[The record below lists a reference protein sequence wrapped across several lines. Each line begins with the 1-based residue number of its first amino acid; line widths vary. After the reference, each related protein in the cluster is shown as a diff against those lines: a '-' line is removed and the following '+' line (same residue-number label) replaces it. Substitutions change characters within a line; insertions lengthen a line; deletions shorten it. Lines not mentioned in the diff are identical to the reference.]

1 MKEITVSV
9 DDETYYRA
17 CLHAA
22 ELKTTIPAL
31 LSEYLREV
39 TEPPAKTPEQEAAN
53 ELRMRKLREV
63 RDEIRRNNPNF
74 RMSDNVPRD
83 ELYDRRFI

>member
-1 MKEITVSV
+1 MKEITVTV

-22 ELKTTIPAL
+22 ELNTTIPAL
-31 LSEYLREV
+31 LYEHLREV
-39 TEPPAKTPEQEAAN
+39 TDPGPRTPEQEAAT

-63 RDEIRRNNPNF
+63 RESIRRNSPNF

>member
-31 LSEYLREV
+31 LCEYLREV
-39 TEPPAKTPEQEAAN
+39 TEPPPKTPEQEAAT
-53 ELRMRKLREV
+53 EIRTRKLREV
-63 RDEIRRNNPNF
+63 RDEISRNNPDF
-74 RMSDNVPRD
+74 RMSDNVPRE